1 MKRLWQQI
9 DGLLRGSEW
18 RSSEAS
24 LGKLSVGQLIVATV
38 LLAAVYGF
46 FMGWYGI
53 FSRPEPEYRAVVAC
67 LWKVP
72 SLFLMTLFICF
83 PSLYVFSALLG
94 SRLTFGATLK
104 VLLAI
109 VAITVSVLASLGPIV
124 AFFALSTE
132 NYPFMKLLNVAF
144 FAVAGFLG
152 VGALLKA
159 LQGLLVPSV
168 PPVIQPTGAPPV
180 LTRQEELDSPQRQ
193 VRQVFRIWMMI
204 YAVVGAQMGWVLR
217 PFLGDP
223 HQPFTWF
230 RARHANF
237 FVDVWHTILN
247 LFS

>member
-1 MKRLWQQI
+1 MKRLWQQV

-18 RSSEAS
+18 RSSEVL
-24 LGKLSVGQLIVATV
+24 LGKLSVGQLTAAVI
-38 LLAAVYGF
+38 LLGAVYGF

-53 FSRPEPEYRAVVAC
+53 FSRPEAEYRAVLAC

-72 SLFLMTLFICF
+72 ALFLMTLFICF

-94 SRLTFGATLK
+94 SRLSFAATLK
-104 VLLAI
+104 MLLAI
-109 VAITVSVLASLGPIV
+109 VVITTTVLASLGPIV

-132 NYPFMKLLNVAF
+132 HYAFMKLLNVMF

-159 LQGLLVPSV
+159 LQGLLVPAV
-168 PPVIQPTGAPPV
+168 PPVIQAGGVPPV
-180 LTRQEELDSPQRQ
+180 LTRQEELVSPQRQ
-193 VRQVFRIWMMI
+193 VRQVFRLWILI
-204 YAVVGAQMGWVLR
+204 YAIVGAQMGWVLR

-223 HQPFTWF
+223 QQPFTWF

-237 FVDVWHTILN
+237 FVDVWHTMSK